1 MLPLELKM
9 HVLTLAVLEKERVE
23 KKNGDGSGNDGG
35 MVVDEFNRFGDAIA
49 IQSMIKR
56 EAYDQV
62 NSCPVCMC
70 ELFAEPNFSST
81 AVPQLAD
88 Q

>member
-23 KKNGDGSGNDGG
+23 EKNGG

>member
-9 HVLTLAVLEKERVE
+9 HVLTLAVLEKERAE
-23 KKNGDGSGNDGG
+23 LGSDGG
-35 MVVDEFNRFGDAIA
+35 MVVDQFNRFGDAIA